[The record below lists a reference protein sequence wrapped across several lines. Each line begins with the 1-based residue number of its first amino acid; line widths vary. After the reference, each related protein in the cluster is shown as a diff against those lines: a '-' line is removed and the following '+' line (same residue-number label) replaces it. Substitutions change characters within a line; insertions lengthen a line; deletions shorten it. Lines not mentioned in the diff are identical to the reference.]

1 MNDLYKELE
10 ELCETVSKEL
20 TEANRKTR
28 GSKLSSSDID
38 YLDKLTHMMKSIK
51 TTMAMMEE
59 GYSSY
64 SYPMRTYSRDPYG
77 HDYSER
83 RDSMGRYSGRYS
95 RDNDDFMRRL
105 RELSE
110 SAPDDRTR
118 KEFDSFMSRIET
130 M

>member
-51 TTMAMMEE
+51 TTLAMMEE
-59 GYSSY
+59 SYSSY
-64 SYPMRTYSRDPYG
+64 SYPMRTYSRDSYG
-77 HDYSER
+77 HGYSER
-83 RDSMGRYSGRYS
+83 RDSMGRYS
-95 RDNDDFMRRL
+95 RDNGEFMRRL